1 MGDHGGAIV
10 AVKHFKTEGP
20 NNVLEYTGLINLII
34 VRVDLAAVFTKNC
47 ALLEDY
53 KHWSPPGRM
62 SSASWGS
69 GSHFGYKTTR
79 GSSLTVSRILTSKM
93 MLAMTRSPLSVHRTH
108 STTMGNHSACSS
120 IQRSV
125 HQELCPVCPQDTFY
139 TFSRGYVRVPVD
151 KCEGGLASSYGPQKR
166 ACPYGPQQTP
176 DLHTHLSAT
185 KDFQDGPEQRTPSWR
200 SFP

>member
-34 VRVDLAAVFTKNC
+34 VKVDLAAVFTKNC

-79 GSSLTVSRILTSKM
+79 RRGQGSSLTVSRIPTSM
-93 MLAMTRSPLSVHRTH
+93 TMLAMTRCPVSVPRTH
-108 STTMGNHSACSS
+108 STPS
-120 IQRSV
+120 
-125 HQELCPVCPQDTFY
+125 P
-139 TFSRGYVRVPVD
+139 RGYVRVPGD

>member
-1 MGDHGGAIV
+1 MGNHGGAIV

-34 VRVDLAAVFTKNC
+34 VKVDLAAVFTKNC

-53 KHWSPPGRM
+53 KHWSPHGLHVKCIMGVRESLWLQDYKKTGTGIISDCVQDPDLYDDV
-62 SSASWGS
+62 
-69 GSHFGYKTTR
+69 GYDQ
-79 GSSLTVSRILTSKM
+79 V
-93 MLAMTRSPLSVHRTH
+93 P
-108 STTMGNHSACSS
+108 
-120 IQRSV
+120 
-125 HQELCPVCPQDTFY
+125 PVCPQDTFY
-139 TFSRGYVRVPVD
+139 TFSRGYVRVPGD